1 MKKFKFNILLAAI
14 FLAGTVL
21 NQELYYLI
29 ESGTFSFVKGEK
41 YIITFFIFLI
51 FSLIK
56 NDFMRYASLSFI
68 TFLNVIQMVHIGY
81 YGTPVQASEV
91 YLLFAE
97 VGEVYGS
104 LKEELPLMILPIL
117 LTILPLGVYWFANKN
132 LSPKIAKV
140 RFVSAFFIFYLVYNP
155 VRTYVTGNTWG
166 RQPSSEELGGMN
178 IYLSSSYFLGRIL
191 PAKLSGAKE
200 HSAPT
205 IQFEKI
211 KALDGDIYLVLGESL
226 TPNHMSLYGYKR
238 QTTPLLEKLKTDPN
252 FYFTKALS
260 SGVSTDIALAFLM
273 NITYGLGAGNVV
285 YGGKQCLNKLAK
297 LNGFK
302 TYFLSSQSQQQLR
315 YIANSICPKFIDTYR
330 SLDDLDPEIED
341 SNAADDL
348 VLLEG
353 LDLVDS
359 DKNFVILH
367 QRGSHSPYNLRYPSD
382 QAVFPIG
389 NDHTQNRVNH
399 YDNSVVQ
406 FDIFMD
412 RLIRKVK
419 MRKRPAVVVYVSDHG
434 EGLGEEGNW
443 GHGKLVRTSYE
454 VPVLIYQHEVEEVR
468 ELHQPSTH
476 FNISLMLAELLG
488 FKSKTDYSN
497 HLKDYT
503 ILGNDIDGFAGRVK
517 LEFENGKIKSERL
530 IQEL

>member
-1 MKKFKFNILLAAI
+1 MNKFKFNILMAFI

-29 ESGTFSFVKGEK
+29 ESGNFSFVRGDK

-51 FSLIK
+51 FTFIK
-56 NDFMRYASLSFI
+56 NDLLRYISLSFI
-68 TFLNVIQMVHIGY
+68 VFLNLFQMVHIGY
-81 YGTPVQASEV
+81 FGTPVQASEV

-104 LKEELPLMILPIL
+104 LKEELPLMALPIL
-117 LTILPLGVYWFANKN
+117 LTLVPMGLFWFINKKLSSKIKKAPLVG
-132 LSPKIAKV
+132 
-140 RFVSAFFIFYLVYNP
+140 AFFIFYLVYNP
-155 VRTYVTGNTWG
+155 TRTYVTGNTWG

-191 PAKLSGAKE
+191 PAKIAGAKE
-200 HSAPT
+200 HSART
-205 IQFEKI
+205 ISLEKV
-211 KALDGDIYLVLGESL
+211 KSFDGDVFLVLGESL
-226 TPNHMSLYGYKR
+226 TPNHMSLYGYDR
-238 QTTPLLEKLKTDPN
+238 PTTPFLEQLKSDPN

-260 SGVSTDIALAFLM
+260 SCVSTDIALAFLM
-273 NITYGLGAGNVV
+273 NITYGLGAGNIV
-285 YGGKQCLNKLAK
+285 YSGKQCLNKLAK
-297 LNGFK
+297 EAGYK

-315 YIANSICPKFIDTYR
+315 YIANSICPKYIDTYR

-348 VLLEG
+348 ILLNQFE
-353 LDLVDS
+353 LIDS
-359 DKNFVILH
+359 ERNFVILH
-367 QRGSHSPYNLRYPSD
+367 QRGSHSPYNLRYPKD

-389 NDHTQNRVNH
+389 DDHTQNRINH

-406 FDIFMD
+406 LDIFMNN
-412 RLIRKVK
+412 LIQKIKKRD
-419 MRKRPAVVVYVSDHG
+419 RPAIVVYVSDHG
-434 EGLGEEGNW
+434 EGLGEGGNW
-443 GHGKLVRTSYE
+443 GHGRLVRTSYE
-454 VPVLIYQHEVEEVR
+454 VPVLMYEHKVKR
-468 ELHQPSTH
+468 LSKLKRPATH
-476 FNISLMLAELLG
+476 FNISLMLANILG

-517 LEFENGKIKSERL
+517 LEFENGEIKTERL